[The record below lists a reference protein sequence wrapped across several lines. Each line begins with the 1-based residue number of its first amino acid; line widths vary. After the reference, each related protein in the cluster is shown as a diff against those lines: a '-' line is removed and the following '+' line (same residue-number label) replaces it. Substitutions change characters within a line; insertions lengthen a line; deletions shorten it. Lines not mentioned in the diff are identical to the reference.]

1 MEATLLGRGDIVLIA
16 LAALGS
22 VILAWL
28 LGQPWWVVHRR
39 RRVRA
44 EPFPA
49 AWRRILQRQVPLYRR
64 LPADLKLRLQ
74 RAVAVFV
81 AEKQFV
87 GCGGLAVTDE
97 MRVTVAA
104 HACLLWLA
112 RSGEGY
118 PELRQILVYP
128 GPFFVDRLTPGA
140 GGVLQEQRQL
150 LAGESWDRGQVVLS
164 WDDVVAGAAVADD
177 GRNVALH
184 EFAHQLDQETGFAN
198 GAPRLPSRERYDRW
212 SQVLGAEF
220 DALRQRAEGE
230 APPLIPVYGAMSPAE
245 FFAVVTE
252 VFFEQ
257 PLRLAAEHPALYAE
271 LARFYR
277 LDPRLW

>member
-16 LAALGS
+16 LAAVGS
-22 VILAWL
+22 AVFAWL
-28 LGQPWWVVHRR
+28 LGQPWWVAHRR

-81 AEKQFV
+81 AEKQFI

>member
-1 MEATLLGRGDIVLIA
+1 MEATLLGRGDIVSIA
-16 LAALGS
+16 LAAVGS

-28 LGQPWWVVHRR
+28 LGQPWWVAHRR

-81 AEKQFV
+81 AEKQFI

>member
-16 LAALGS
+16 LAAVGS

-28 LGQPWWVVHRR
+28 LGQPWWVAHRR

-81 AEKQFV
+81 AEKQFI

>member
-16 LAALGS
+16 LAAVGS

-28 LGQPWWVVHRR
+28 LGQPWWVAHRR

-112 RSGEGY
+112 RNGEGY

-271 LARFYR
+271 LAGFYR

>member
-16 LAALGS
+16 LAAVGS
-22 VILAWL
+22 AVFAWL
-28 LGQPWWVVHRR
+28 LGQPWWVAHRR

-81 AEKQFV
+81 AEKQFI

-230 APPLIPVYGAMSPAE
+230 SPPLIPVYGAMSPAE

>member
-1 MEATLLGRGDIVLIA
+1 MEATLLERGDVVLIA
-16 LAALGS
+16 VGAVALF
-22 VILAWL
+22 VLAWL
-28 LGQPWWVVHRR
+28 LGQPWWVARRR

-64 LPADLKLRLQ
+64 LPADLRLRLKQ
-74 RAVAVFV
+74 AVAVFV
-81 AEKQFV
+81 AEKQFI
-87 GCGGLAVTDE
+87 GCGGLAVTDA
-97 MRVTVAA
+97 MRVTIAA

-112 RSGEGY
+112 RRSEGY

-128 GPFFVDRLTPGA
+128 GPFFVERLTPGA
-140 GGVLQEQRQL
+140 GGVQQEQRQL
-150 LAGESWDRGQVVLS
+150 LAGESWDRGQVILS

-198 GAPRLPSRERYDRW
+198 GAPRLPSRERYHRW

-220 DALRQRAEGE
+220 DALRQRTGDE
-230 APPLIPVYGAMSPAE
+230 APLISAYGAMSPAE